1 MGCIARELLCS
12 RTTVSLMVR
21 RFESGLPPHMPRRRG
36 VSYASRKLR
45 YQELAVLRAMVDSTE
60 ELYLDEI
67 VERLSAVGA
76 AEVSE
81 STVFKR

>member
-1 MGCIARELLCS
+1 
-12 RTTVSLMVR
+12 
-21 RFESGLPPHMPRRRG
+21 MPRRRG